1 MIKSLNISLFII
13 AFIVLAKA
21 GNMYEGEDNYN
32 KVKYGGKINIW
43 MPIMESMMQDMNWVK
58 YGYGDIDLDFCA
70 MMTPHH
76 WGAIFMCEEHLKHGK
91 SAEIKSICEDIIWDQ
106 ISQVIKFKNYFEKRG
121 VVYDDP
127 SLEPHFPILNKGD
140 Y

>member
-1 MIKSLNISLFII
+1 MIKSIIIPLFALASIS
-13 AFIVLAKA
+13 VLAKA
-21 GNMYEGEDNYN
+21 GDEHGSDN
-32 KVKYGGKINIW
+32 KVKYGGKLNIW
-43 MPIMESMMQDMNWVK
+43 LPIMESMMQDMEWIK
-58 YGYGDIDLDFCA
+58 HGYGDIDLDFCA

-106 ISQVIKFKNYFEKRG
+106 IGQIVKFKNYFKKRG
-121 VVYDDP
+121 AIYDDP
-127 SLEPHFPILNKGD
+127 SLEPHFPLLKPGD